1 MRVTALL
8 QRAALRP
15 ARLLLAG
22 GDVSKLEKA
31 AVRLAECEP
40 TRISVG
46 SLRNG
51 KGERYFLLKAAVRLA
66 EAGIEGIQV
75 VGAGSL
81 HPEGHPRLDSV
92 ALLLRSR
99 APNRVRD
106 GIHALDLASDP
117 VRFAAGLLALGDVDA
132 VVAGPGVSYQDLTE
146 AVDWTLGAPL
156 DGGPVHSATWLL
168 CTDGSLVGFADCE
181 IQGEGAPHAQA
192 RLARAVAH
200 IHARLSEAPARVSF
214 LTGPPWRTENRAAAD
229 AVERLKDID
238 PSIMAEADPAARFRG
253 RPDVLIF
260 SGGTAGTWR
269 PGRFARW
276 PVRSSWG
283 RFSWARRGP
292 WPVWRKSPKR
302 MSWSG
307 RPPWPSSQPARQRPE
322 GGDGMGFTKRSNAS
336 GVSILEIDGQLIVGN
351 RQELKTLV
359 QDGLDR
365 GERKFLIDCSR
376 TGYIDSSGLGA
387 LVTLSKKVREANG
400 DLRIAGL
407 NEDLRA
413 LFELTKLD
421 TLFHIAPSAEEA
433 LAGF

>member
-1 MRVTALL
+1 VRVTALL

-22 GDVSKLEKA
+22 GDVSKLQKA
-31 AVRLAECEP
+31 AA
-40 TRISVG
+40 
-46 SLRNG
+46 
-51 KGERYFLLKAAVRLA
+51 RLA
-66 EAGIEGIQV
+66 EAGFGAVQV

-81 HPEGHPRLDSV
+81 PPEGHPRLDSV

-117 VRFAAGLLALGDVDA
+117 VRFAAGLLALGDVDV

-181 IQGEGAPHAQA
+181 IQGEGAPPAQA

-214 LTGPPWRTENRAAAD
+214 LTGPPWREENRAAAD

-260 SGGTAGTWR
+260 SGGTAGHLA
-269 PGRFARW
+269 ART
-276 PVRSSWG
+276 VR
-283 RFSWARRGP
+283 
-292 WPVWRKSPKR
+292 
-302 MSWSG
+302 
-307 RPPWPSSQPARQRPE
+307 
-322 GGDGMGFTKRSNAS
+322 
-336 GVSILEIDGQLIVGN
+336 
-351 RQELKTLV
+351 
-359 QDGLDR
+359 
-365 GERKFLIDCSR
+365 
-376 TGYIDSSGLGA
+376 
-387 LVTLSKKVREANG
+387 
-400 DLRIAGL
+400 
-407 NEDLRA
+407 
-413 LFELTKLD
+413 
-421 TLFHIAPSAEEA
+421 A
-433 LAGF
+433 LAGALLLGPLLLGPPGTVAGVAEESETDELVGTAALAVLAAGTAAT